1 MTGYYWT
8 TPITMLRED
17 RIISRVLEQGLRS
30 EGFKTLG
37 DLKDGKSR
45 LESKFLRRQAAFL
58 YNFLQTIID
67 CDRHNYTVD
76 ELIVRLPSHLVKSF
90 EYAYNKVCND
100 PASRTIVEEVFRT
113 STDCLFALLVDK
125 ADIWKSGYYHF
136 GRRADFDCFR
146 DAIASLV
153 QDLIFLCECF
163 PDCYYY
169 GRYLKGI
176 MVETVGHYEALGM
189 KSRLRPTQIGNI
201 DKRTD
206 YNALD
211 SIFSKTLAHYAVR
224 TRNVL
229 LHNGIT
235 SINDFKPWMEDRGK
249 EFMPLKGCGRKSA
262 MELGQFREELLAV
275 LSNTESRNDTSRPDC
290 TNLLEDA
297 VDTWNNHDARHSIL
311 KLFGSSRAFVASFFL
326 SPQNTFGRLSSAKGQ
341 FELLTSVIGLV
352 ASVIVTNQNEGV
364 TDSMVKPL
372 KSLKRLFKADSRKM
386 LADSLMTGDKKILI
400 LAEFNRRASALSL
413 RSRNAL
419 LRMVNAGDPDSV
431 VAFLISDHSFTSM
444 DKIGQKSNVEL
455 KGFTSQMGEFFAKV
469 LSKEDDKAKYAAV
482 IEDFP
487 FLNTVD
493 AEFVYNFKTSTGHYP
508 MFFVA
513 WKYFTFS
520 VTRAGKL
527 YRDYYGMGF
536 TDFASLDELANEYHL
551 TKERVRQIVTFP
563 QKQSH
568 YDKNP
573 LLMEEQWK
581 AYPFIYSDIVTESS
595 SDFSSLASEEH
606 LGLSFF
612 SFCGIVN
619 FISPK
624 IIEKVKGDLGK
635 SMTVAFTTALRRF
648 KLHSALREIVRIRDT
663 GKDSDM
669 RISLLG
675 HIAGNGKYWTRNIH
689 LETSKTAL
697 ACKLLSEI
705 IHELDMANMDE
716 NGNLLLKAN
725 KPNYS
730 DVIYGILN
738 EHGEPMHIDEILAA
752 FRQKLPQDKHDT
764 LTAMRYF
771 MKRDERI
778 EPIGKTS
785 TYKLTAWNVYSGS
798 IPRLLVE
805 ILLAHNTPI
814 ETSQLVE
821 EALRYR
827 NTSTKRSIESNIKQK
842 VADGALTMYY
852 PNLVGLSGKSY
863 DAKYKIVPGNFEE
876 YLNAFVDFVEENERF
891 PVLTNLGYESLLYRW
906 YKDPKTLLSFTDQ
919 EIIRFSETI
928 KMLNERHYAQ
938 GMKEYNFLTKC
949 KQYRRFVSAT
959 GRMLTD
965 KDDKPLAS
973 WFMKSA
979 MQYQSWNDNR
989 AYYFKDLLL
998 FISKTV

>member
-1 MTGYYWT
+1 MTGYYWS
-8 TPITMLRED
+8 TPISMLRED
-17 RIISRVLEQGLRS
+17 RIISRVLELGLRS
-30 EGFKTLG
+30 KGVNTLG
-37 DLKDGKSR
+37 DLRDGKSR
-45 LESKFLRRQAAFL
+45 LETAFLRRQAAIL
-58 YNFLQTIID
+58 CNFLQTIID
-67 CDRHNYTVD
+67 CDSHHYTVD
-76 ELIVRLPSHLVKSF
+76 ELIGRLPSHLVKSS
-90 EYAYNKVCND
+90 EYAYIKVCND
-100 PASRTIVEEVFRT
+100 PANGMIAEVFGT
-113 STDCLFALLVDK
+113 STDCLFALLVDR
-125 ADIWKSGYYHF
+125 ADIWKSDYYHF
-136 GRRADFDCFR
+136 SRRTDSDCYR
-146 DAIASLV
+146 DAITSLV
-153 QDLIFLCECF
+153 QNLIFLCECF

-169 GRYLKGI
+169 GRFLRGI
-176 MVETVGHYEALGM
+176 MVETAGHYAMLGV
-189 KSRLRPTQIGNI
+189 KTRQRPTQMANI
-201 DKRTD
+201 DKRTAD
-206 YNALD
+206 NVLD
-211 SIFSKTLAHYAVR
+211 NIFSKTLAHYAVR

-235 SINDFKPWMEDRGK
+235 SINDFKPWIQDRDK

-262 MELGQFREELLAV
+262 MELAQFREELLAV
-275 LSNTESRNDTSRPDC
+275 LSNTESRSDMPLTDG

-297 VDTWNNHDARHSIL
+297 IDTWHNHGARHSIL
-311 KLFGSSRAFVASFFL
+311 KLFGSSRAFVASFIL
-326 SPQNTFGRLSSAKGQ
+326 SPQNAFRRLSSAKGK
-341 FELLTSVIGLV
+341 FELLTSIIELV

-364 TDSMVKPL
+364 TTSIVEPL

-386 LADSLMTGDKKILI
+386 LAELLMTDDKKKLI
-400 LAEFNRRASALSL
+400 LAEFNRKASALSI

-419 LRMVNAGDPDSV
+419 LRMVNAGDADSV
-431 VAFLISDHSFTSM
+431 VSFLISDYSFTSM

-482 IEDFP
+482 MEDFP

-493 AEFVYNFKTSTGHYP
+493 AEFVYNFKTSAGHYP

-563 QKQSH
+563 QKQSR

-573 LLMEEQWK
+573 LLVEEQWK
-581 AYPFIYSDIVTESS
+581 AYPCIYSNIVTKANSG
-595 SDFSSLASEEH
+595 FLSLASEEH

-619 FISPK
+619 FVSPK
-624 IIEKVKGDLGK
+624 TIEKVTVGTGKPMIVAYSTDL
-635 SMTVAFTTALRRF
+635 RNF
-648 KLHSALREIVRIRDT
+648 KLHSALREIVRLRDI
-663 GKDSDM
+663 GKNSDVS
-669 RISLLG
+669 ISLST
-675 HIAGNGKYWTRNIH
+675 HIAGNERYWSRNTN
-689 LETSKTAL
+689 LETSKTAM

-705 IHELDMANMDE
+705 IRELDMANMDE
-716 NGNLLLKAN
+716 DGNLLFKAN

-738 EHGEPMHIDEILAA
+738 EHGKPMHIDEILAA
-752 FRQKLPQDKHDT
+752 FKQKLPQDKHDT
-764 LTAMRYF
+764 VTAMRYF
-771 MKRDERI
+771 MTRDERI
-778 EPIGKTS
+778 EPIGKTA

-805 ILLAHNTPI
+805 ILLTHNTPI

-821 EALRYR
+821 EALSYR

-852 PNLVGLSGKSY
+852 PSLVGLSGKSY
-863 DAKYKIVPGNFEE
+863 DARYKIVPRSFEE
-876 YLNAFVDFVEENERF
+876 YLNAFVDFVEEHERF
-891 PVLTNLGYESLLYRW
+891 PILANPGYESLLYRW
-906 YKDPKTLLSFTDQ
+906 YNDSRTLVPLTDQ
-919 EIIRFSETI
+919 EAIKFCDTI
-928 KMLNERHYAQ
+928 KMLNEKHYAH
-938 GMKEYNFLTKC
+938 GMKEFNFLTKC
-949 KQYRRFVSAT
+949 NQIRKFVSVT
-959 GRMLTD
+959 GRMLTEE
-965 KDDKPLAS
+965 DDKPLAS